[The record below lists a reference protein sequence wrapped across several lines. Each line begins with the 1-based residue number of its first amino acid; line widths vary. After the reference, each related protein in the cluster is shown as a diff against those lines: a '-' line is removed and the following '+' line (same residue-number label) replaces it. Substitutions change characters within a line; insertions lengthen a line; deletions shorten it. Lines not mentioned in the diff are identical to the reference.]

1 MMVFSDLGVFSLK
14 KNAVVITAVL
24 YGVAAGALANAQ
36 APLAPAQAPAAVS
49 APAPAAFPTK
59 VAVINLT
66 EAMMRTREG
75 QKAGAE
81 LNAKFGPKKA
91 EFDKRQTDI
100 DSATDRLNKGRATMS
115 DDAQKALANDIQNK
129 QKDLKRFGED
139 SQTEMDNDEAK
150 ISNDLRTKMGPLVQ
164 NYAIQNN
171 FAVVLDVGSQD
182 SPVLWAASATNITD
196 VMVALYD
203 QAHPVKDEAPPVAK
217 PTAPAPP
224 KPPAKKQ

>member
-1 MMVFSDLGVFSLK
+1 MMVFSHLGVFSLK
-14 KNAVVITAVL
+14 KNSFVITAVL

-36 APLAPAQAPAAVS
+36 APLAHAQAPAA
-49 APAPAAFPTK
+49 AAAPAAFPTK

-81 LNAKFGPKKA
+81 LNAKFVPKKA
-91 EFDKRQTDI
+91 EFDKRQADI
-100 DSATDRLNKGRATMS
+100 DALTDRLNKGRATMS
-115 DDAQKALANDIQNK
+115 DDAQKTLASDIQNK

-139 SQTEMDNDEAK
+139 SQTEMDNDETK
-150 ISNDLRTKMGPLVQ
+150 ITQDLRTKMGPLVQ
-164 NYAIQNN
+164 NYAIQNS